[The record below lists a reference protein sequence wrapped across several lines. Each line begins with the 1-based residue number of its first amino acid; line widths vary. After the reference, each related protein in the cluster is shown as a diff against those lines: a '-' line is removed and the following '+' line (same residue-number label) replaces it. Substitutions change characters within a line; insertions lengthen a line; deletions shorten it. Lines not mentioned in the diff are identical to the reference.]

1 MNPAKTLVQARL
13 MITFA
18 RIVDAGSISAASVQF
33 GVDKASISRQLK
45 DLEDMLGVRLLN
57 RTTRQ
62 LSVTDVGRIVLERAL
77 RVTQEVENAQTE
89 AESFRMTPSGTLTV
103 SASVA
108 FGRAQIVPHVAKF
121 LQDFPDIDLELC
133 LLDRHVNLIE
143 EGMDVL
149 IRLCDQPPE
158 QLVAHLLGPI
168 TYSLVAAPSF
178 IEKIPPL
185 LTPKDVEPHQC
196 LFYAYRKNT
205 ANWKFRYGREFY
217 TIDVKSRVMVNSSDA
232 VRLLALD
239 GIGIALLP
247 TFSVKK
253 DIHKGSLVSLLPK
266 YKPLGNLG
274 SHVYA
279 VHAPGRFIPPKVRS
293 FIKFLRTEWEIGGE
307 SPFSI

>member
-18 RIVDAGSISAASVQF
+18 RIVEAGSISAASVQF

-45 DLEDMLGVRLLN
+45 ELEDMLGVRLLN

-62 LSVTDVGRIVLERAL
+62 LSVTDVGKIVLERAL
-77 RVTQEVENAQTE
+77 RVMQEVENAQTE
-89 AESFRMTPSGTLTV
+89 AESFRLTPSGTLTV

-108 FGRAQIVPHVAKF
+108 FGRSQIVPYLAKF
-121 LQDFPDIDLELC
+121 LEAFPEIQIELC
-133 LLDRHVNLIE
+133 LLDRHVHLID

-168 TYSLVAAPSF
+168 TYTLVASPKF
-178 IEKIPPL
+178 LKNIPEL
-185 LTPKDVEPHQC
+185 QTPNDLEFQHC

-205 ANWKFRYGREFY
+205 ANWRFRYGREFCN
-217 TIDVKSRVMVNSSDA
+217 INVKSRIMVNSSDA
-232 VRLLALD
+232 VRLLTLD
-239 GIGIALLP
+239 GLVIALLP
-247 TFSVKK
+247 TFSVKN
-253 DIHKGSLVSLLPK
+253 DILSGALISLLPK
-266 YKPLGNLG
+266 YKALGNLG

-279 VHAPGRFIPPKVRS
+279 LHAPGRFIPPKVRS
-293 FIKFLRTEWEIGGE
+293 FIQFLRHEWERDGQ
-307 SPFSI
+307 SPF